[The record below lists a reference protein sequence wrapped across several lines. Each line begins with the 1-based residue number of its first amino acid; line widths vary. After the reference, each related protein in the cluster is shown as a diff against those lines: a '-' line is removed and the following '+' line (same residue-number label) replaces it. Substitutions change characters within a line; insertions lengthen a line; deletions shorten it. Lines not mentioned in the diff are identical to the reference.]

1 MPIDTLTR
9 INQQML
15 PFAELLGITFVSASP
30 DKIVAEMTV
39 RDDLCTRP
47 AVLHGGAIMAFAD
60 TLGATG
66 TIVNLPEGAGTTT
79 IESKTNFVA
88 PAPVGTRVVGE
99 ATPVHRGRR
108 TMIWQTR
115 VSTPEGRLG
124 ALVTPALR
132 DEQDLVE
139 PQLFDALQ
147 PATRLVGRTN
157 QRDAGNLRE
166 AR

>member
-1 MPIDTLTR
+1 MPIDTLAR
-9 INQQML
+9 INEQKL
-15 PFAELLGITFVSASP
+15 PFAELLGITFVNASP
-30 DKIVAEMTV
+30 EKIVAEMTV

-47 AVLHGGAIMAFAD
+47 AVLHGGVIMAFAD

-88 PAPVGTRVVGE
+88 PAPVGTTVVGE

-115 VSTPEGRLG
+115 VSTPEGRLV
-124 ALVTPALR
+124 ALVT
-132 DEQDLVE
+132 QTQLV
-139 PQLFDALQ
+139 L
-147 PATRLVGRTN
+147 
-157 QRDAGNLRE
+157 
-166 AR
+166 